1 MEIKR
6 CLKIRL
12 YPTPDQLQMIIKT
25 GGCRRFVYN
34 KYVETR
40 EQFYK
45 DNIKGKKLTKQ
56 EKNKIYK
63 GFKYTTEKD
72 LCEQFPFLKDV
83 SSVALQQAR
92 RDVQKAYSDFFK
104 GKKGKPNFK
113 KKKDG
118 CSFREVMLSDDL
130 ISEHEMWLKIPKIGK
145 VTFRHNHIPA
155 WFHTKGIKRKN
166 LTVAVTKSG
175 RCYASICCVY
185 ESLHDEEKSFSG
197 SDSQA
202 IGLDFSLS
210 KAYIDSNN
218 SSTLNYVPFKQEA
231 KKHLAHLQRN
241 LSRTKKGS
249 KNREKARRRL
259 AKFEEHIAN
268 KRRDWMGK
276 ETLRLVRSFE
286 VIGVETLNI
295 KGMMRFSR
303 NAKNYNDVSWNKFV
317 EMLEWKSK
325 FHNCSVV
332 KSDKWFASSQLCSH
346 CGFKNESVKSLSV
359 RKWVCPSCGI
369 KHNRDQNAAINL
381 KKNALREV
389 NKLRSMVGTI
399 GTYAC
404 GGQGSKAR
412 FNPSRVDCSLKQE
425 VQFVRMDK
433 SNSLE
438 FESHPL

>member
-1 MEIKR
+1 MKIKR

-12 YPTPDQLQMIIKT
+12 YPTPDQFQMIIKT

-34 KYVETR
+34 KYVEAR
-40 EQFYK
+40 EQFYA
-45 DNIKGKKLTKQ
+45 DNIKGHNLTKE

-63 GFKYTTEKD
+63 SFKYTTEKD
-72 LCEQFPFLKDV
+72 LCEMFPFLKEV

-92 RDVQKAYSDFFK
+92 RDAHKAYIDFFK
-104 GKKGKPNFK
+104 GEKGKPHFK

-118 CSFREVMLSDDL
+118 CSFREVMLSKDL
-130 ISEHEMWLKIPKIGK
+130 ISEHDMWLKIPVIGK

-166 LTVAVTKSG
+166 ITVEVTKSG

-185 ESLHDEEKSFSG
+185 ESLHDKEKSFSG
-197 SDSQA
+197 SDNQA
-202 IGLDFSLS
+202 IGLDFSPS
-210 KAYIDSNN
+210 HCFIDSNN
-218 SSTLNYVPFKQEA
+218 NSAPNYVPFKQQA

-241 LSRTKKGS
+241 FSRTKKGS
-249 KNREKARRRL
+249 NNREKARRRL

-268 KRRDWMGK
+268 KRRDWMEK

-286 VIGVETLNI
+286 VIGVESLNI
-295 KGMMRFSR
+295 KGMMSFSR
-303 NAKNYNDVSWNKFV
+303 NAKNYNDVSWYKFTS
-317 EMLEWKSK
+317 MLEWKSK
-325 FHNCSVV
+325 SHNCLVV
-332 KSDKWFASSQLCSH
+332 KADKFFASSQLCSH
-346 CGFKNESVKSLSV
+346 CGFNNESVKNLSV

-389 NKLRSMVGTI
+389 NKLKSTVGTI

-404 GGQGSKAR
+404 GGQGNKAR
-412 FNPSRVDCSLKQE
+412 FSSDVGCSMKQE
-425 VQFVRMDK
+425 GNIVRY
-433 SNSLE
+433 STE
-438 FESHPL
+438 AHPL